1 MWKKKTLMF
10 FWSVGRCKDVEKFQF
25 MNVHSVHSWNLAL
38 FAIDRALEHAGEDC
52 KVMPTFP
59 DWCRISP
66 LKKEL
71 PFPKISRL
79 PVVGGNQRMQMYG
92 KFIRIFLIIV
102 YCLGWCPPITPVSIP
117 KWPDLS
123 IHVGCME
130 WGGPLATT
138 PTPVV
143 APEPE
148 PVQAAPTPPP
158 PPPAPQVEAVFSG
171 RSGIGRREFVDI
183 KFIGSFSPRISRY
196 RLM

>member
-1 MWKKKTLMF
+1 MQVKIARSCRPSPTDAGFPTIKKGTVNYRLLGEIKGCKCMVI
-10 FWSVGRCKDVEKFQF
+10 FW
-25 MNVHSVHSWNLAL
+25 
-38 FAIDRALEHAGEDC
+38 
-52 KVMPTFP
+52 
-59 DWCRISP
+59 
-66 LKKEL
+66 
-71 PFPKISRL
+71 
-79 PVVGGNQRMQMYG
+79 
-92 KFIRIFLIIV
+92 RIFLIIV
-102 YCLGWCPPITPVSIP
+102 YCFWWCPPITPVSIP

-123 IHVGCME
+123 IHVGCMA